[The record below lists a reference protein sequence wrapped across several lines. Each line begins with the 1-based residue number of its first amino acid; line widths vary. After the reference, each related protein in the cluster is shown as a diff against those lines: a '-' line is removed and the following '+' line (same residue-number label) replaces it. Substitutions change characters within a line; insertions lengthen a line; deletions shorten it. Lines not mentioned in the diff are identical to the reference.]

1 MSDKPF
7 KTDLSEQLS
16 RGLKEAIQSYQ
27 QFQKTEIPSD
37 AKGFTG
43 YHNACKAALMHI
55 ALLLKLI
62 PDSGEGE
69 TMEKNDWLT
78 QARLALKTE
87 DEDEL
92 FPD

>member
-1 MSDKPF
+1 MDEEKISSLAGDTMK
-7 KTDLSEQLS
+7 K
-16 RGLKEAIQSYQ
+16 
-27 QFQKTEIPSD
+27 
-37 AKGFTG
+37 
-43 YHNACKAALMHI
+43 MHI

>member
-16 RGLKEAIQSYQ
+16 SGLKEAIQSYQ
-27 QFQKTEIPSD
+27 QFQKTEIPTDS
-37 AKGFTG
+37 KGFTG

-69 TMEKNDWLT
+69 TLENNDWLT
-78 QARLALKTE
+78 KARLALKME

>member
-1 MSDKPF
+1 MSDKSF

-16 RGLKEAIQSYQ
+16 CGLKEAILSYQ
-27 QFQKTEIPSD
+27 RFQKNEIPSD

-62 PDSGEGE
+62 PESDKE
-69 TMEKNDWLT
+69 TSVETNDWLA
-78 QARLALKTE
+78 QARQALQTE

-92 FPD
+92 FID